1 MAKVEMTGYEYMEL
15 MNKSRELD
23 ALKQEMVDAIEVQ
36 ISDESSQY
44 VRAYYQFK
52 YPAEL
57 LETIRDQ
64 VAEQIAQ
71 DEQAVKYLYEN
82 ESPCLVVMSGYFTRD
97 WGNAADS
104 NTVDLRENRKFK
116 KVWDKFEVNQTE
128 EEM

>member
-1 MAKVEMTGYEYMEL
+1 MAKVEMSGFEYMEL
-15 MNKSRELD
+15 VDKARKLD
-23 ALKQEMVDAIEVQ
+23 SLKQELVDAVEVQ
-36 ISDESSQY
+36 IAGENSQY

-52 YPAEL
+52 YPAEV

-82 ESPCLVVMSGYFTRD
+82 ESPCLVVMSGYFTCD

-116 KVWDKFEVNQTE
+116 QVWDKFEVEQAE
-128 EEM
+128 EEL

>member
-1 MAKVEMTGYEYMEL
+1 MAKVEMKGFEYMEL
-15 MNKSRELD
+15 MDKARELD
-23 ALKQEMVDAIEVQ
+23 ALKQKLVDAVEVQ
-36 ISDESSQY
+36 IAGESNQY

-52 YPAEL
+52 YPAEV

-104 NTVDLRENRKFK
+104 NTVDLRENQKFK
-116 KVWDKFEVNQTE
+116 QVWDKFEVE
-128 EEM
+128 

>member
-1 MAKVEMTGYEYMEL
+1 MAKVEMSGFEYMEL
-15 MNKSRELD
+15 MNKSKELNT
-23 ALKQEMVDAIEVQ
+23 LKQAMVDAVEVQ
-36 ISDESSQY
+36 IAGESNQY

-52 YPAEL
+52 YPAEV

-104 NTVDLRENRKFK
+104 NTVDLRKNRKFK
-116 KVWDKFEVNQTE
+116 QVWDKFEVEQAE